1 MIKRIII
8 SILSVIMVAATLC
21 GCSFFTINSERN
33 MKQVVAQVASYDIST
48 SVRNENDETEIKV
61 YTAKENTIYKLDL
74 MEYIENNRESL
85 SSSFSNDAEGMVRYV
100 IRMMLNTR
108 LVLNE
113 VEALIDAGRIEWG
126 LTQENTVKKSLYQV
140 IDSTLIS
147 LKNDI
152 LSERN
157 EETIVSGNESEVNTD
172 TTFPVP
178 EQDDDDDETIQD
190 TEEWEPS
197 ISRYPGLNGDG
208 DKRSLEREAMRRFI
222 ALLKNRVADDFRV
235 TAEDKAKFEQDD
247 ENIDNIIDTK
257 GIEYVYPMIGS
268 THYMYYISGK
278 SIEQSQK
285 IRELQT
291 YLSNNVTVSD
301 AEVRSAYTN
310 TLNEQRS
317 LYQTNVSAF
326 NTAMSNNTTVLYYPN
341 DNYFYVKHILLPF
354 SDEQTAQLTEY
365 KARSNVSKAEIE
377 AYRNQLVNSIVAYP
391 HVDGENDLSRPM
403 SVDEV
408 LASVRAAMMPLKAN
422 TQLADTKFD
431 ELIYLYNTDTGAFN
445 NNKGYAVKYKLDEGE
460 SETYMQ
466 EFADAARYM
475 RENLAVGEVHYEKV
489 VTDYGVH
496 IMYFASTTKVGDVGL
511 YEYTTPGKVQTYYD
525 VLREPIFTA
534 RQNAAYNT
542 WQGNV
547 FTVNYNKYTTIYEK
561 RFSDL
566 WGA

>member
-1 MIKRIII
+1 MFKRIII
-8 SILSVIMVAATLC
+8 SILSVIMAATMLC
-21 GCSFFTINSERN
+21 GCSFFTVNSERN

-48 SVRNENDETEIKV
+48 SVRNEKDETEIKV
-61 YTAKENTIYKLDL
+61 YTTEANTIYKLDL
-74 MEYIENNRESL
+74 LEYIENNRESL
-85 SSSFSNDAEGMVRYV
+85 SSSFANDPEGMVRYV
-100 IRMMLNTR
+100 MRMMLNTR

-113 VEALIDAGRIEWG
+113 VEALIDAGKIEWG
-126 LTQENTVKKSLYQV
+126 MTQENTVKRSIYQV

-157 EETIVSGNESEVNTD
+157 EESIVTEGDSEVNTD

-178 EQDDDDDETIQD
+178 EQDDDDETIQD
-190 TEEWEPS
+190 TEVWEPS
-197 ISRYPGLNGDG
+197 LSRYPGLNGDR
-208 DKRSLEREAMRRFI
+208 DKRSLDREAMRRFI

-235 TAEDKAKFEQDD
+235 TAEDKAKFKQDD
-247 ENIDNIIDTK
+247 EKIDDIINTK
-257 GIEYVYPMIGS
+257 GIEYVYPIIGS
-268 THYMYYISGK
+268 THYMYYISGNN
-278 SIEQSQK
+278 IVQSQK

-291 YLSNNVTVSD
+291 YLSENVSVSD
-301 AEVRSAYTN
+301 SEVRSTYTSM
-310 TLNEQRS
+310 LNEQRS

-326 NTAMSNNTTVLYYPN
+326 NTAMSNDTTVLYYPN

-354 SDEQTAQLTEY
+354 SDEQTAQLNAY
-365 KARSNVSKAEIE
+365 KARIDVSKDEIE

-403 SVDEV
+403 SVDAV
-408 LASVRAAMMPLKAN
+408 LAEVRAAMLPLQAN
-422 TQLADTKFD
+422 TRLADTKFD
-431 ELIYLYNTDTGAFN
+431 ELIYQYNTDDGAFG
-445 NNKGYAVKYKLDEGE
+445 NNKGYAVKYKLDDGE
-460 SETYMQ
+460 AETYMQ

-475 RENLAVGEVHYEKV
+475 RENLAVGEVYYEKV

-511 YEYTTPGKVQTYYD
+511 FDYTTPGRVQTYYD
-525 VLREPIFTA
+525 ALREPIFTA

-561 RFSDL
+561 RFSDI

>member
-1 MIKRIII
+1 MFKRIII
-8 SILSVIMVAATLC
+8 SILSVIMAATMLC
-21 GCSFFTINSERN
+21 GCSFFTVNSERN

-48 SVRNENDETEIKV
+48 SVRNEKDETEIKV
-61 YTAKENTIYKLDL
+61 YTTEANTIYKLDL

-85 SSSFSNDAEGMVRYV
+85 SSSFANDPEGMVRYV
-100 IRMMLNTR
+100 MRMMLNTR

-113 VEALIDAGRIEWG
+113 VEALIDAGKIEWG
-126 LTQENTVKKSLYQV
+126 MTQENTVKKSIYQV
-140 IDSTLIS
+140 IDSTLVS

-157 EETIVSGNESEVNTD
+157 EESIVTEGDSEVNTD

-178 EQDDDDDETIQD
+178 DKDDDDEAIQD
-190 TEEWEPS
+190 TEVWEPS
-197 ISRYPGLNGDG
+197 LSRYPGLSGDR

-222 ALLKNRVADDFRV
+222 ALLKNRVKDDFRV
-235 TAEDKAKFEQDD
+235 TAEDKAKFKQDD
-247 ENIDNIIDTK
+247 DAIDEIINTK

-268 THYMYYISGK
+268 THYMYYISGNN
-278 SIEQSQK
+278 IVQSQK

-291 YLSNNVTVSD
+291 YLSENVSVSD
-301 AEVRSAYTN
+301 SEVRSAYTSM
-310 TLNEQRS
+310 LNEQRS

-326 NTAMSNNTTVLYYPN
+326 NTAMSNGTTVLYYPN

-354 SDEQTAQLTEY
+354 SDEQTAQLKAY
-365 KARSNVSKAEIE
+365 KARIDVSKDEIE

-403 SVDEV
+403 SVDAV
-408 LASVRAAMMPLKAN
+408 LADVRAVMLPLQAN
-422 TQLADTKFD
+422 TRLADTKFD
-431 ELIYLYNTDTGAFN
+431 ELIYLYNTDDGAFN
-445 NNKGYAVKYKLDEGE
+445 NNKGYAVKYKLDDGE

-475 RENLAVGEVHYEKV
+475 RENLAVGEVYYEKV

-511 YEYTTPGKVQTYYD
+511 YEYTTPGRVQTYYD
-525 VLREPIFTA
+525 ALREPIFTA

-561 RFSDL
+561 RFSDI